1 MNRNIFKLL
10 VAILIVGG
18 TIGNVNAQKRRTLE
32 TPNTVIYALPQT
44 VLKVDVVAEKTIMK
58 KGPFADYAKKYL
70 GISDVVTSD
79 GVEWKLK
86 SIELNGVGEVDPDQ
100 YYKITTSVDY
110 EPSLISLTPE
120 GLIRGFNVKNSSFEN
135 VEKEI
140 ISLTSDEVK
149 VEYGKFSIDPIVKYR
164 EDTTYQVVETDT
176 AFIKV
181 PVLEKQA
188 LTKSLEEKAE
198 EAAHQIF
205 KLRKRRFKILTANF
219 EVLPPDG
226 KAYEVLVKELAKL
239 EEDYISMFVGKKVS
253 IQKAYQFSYAPKQGE
268 NGGVIFRMSPQMG
281 PVGVNDLGGR
291 PVRVD
296 FRNLNVTNQL
306 AILPSAGVN
315 PQTQIAYRIPGMADV
330 SISNGKSVLLKKR
343 MPIAQFGK
351 IAKMPAEVLLNE
363 NFSIEFYPE
372 LGSIKDV
379 TK

>member
-1 MNRNIFKLL
+1 MNRSIFKLF
-10 VAILIVGG
+10 VAIIIVGG
-18 TIGNVNAQKRRTLE
+18 TIGNASAQKRRTLE

-58 KGPFADYAKKYL
+58 KGPFADYSQKYL
-70 GISDVVTSD
+70 GISDVVKSD

-86 SIELNGVGEVDPDQ
+86 SIELHGVGEVDPEQ
-100 YYKITTSVDY
+100 YHKVTASVDY
-110 EPSLISLTPE
+110 EPSLVALTPE
-120 GLIRGFNVKNSSFEN
+120 GLIRGFNLKKSSFMN
-135 VEKEI
+135 VEKEVVD
-140 ISLTSDEVK
+140 LTTDEIK
-149 VEYGKFSIDPIVKYR
+149 MEYGKFSINPIIKYR
-164 EDTTYQVVETDT
+164 EDTTYKVVETDT

-205 KLRKRRFKILTANF
+205 KLRKRRFKILTSNF

-226 KAYEVLVKELAKL
+226 KAYEVLVEELAKL

-253 IQKAYQFSYAPKQGE
+253 VQKSYQFSYAPKKGE

-296 FRNLNVTNQL
+296 FKNLGITNEL
-306 AILPSAGVN
+306 AILPTAGVN
-315 PQTQIAYRIPGMADV
+315 PQTLISYRIPGMADV
-330 SISNGKSVLLKKR
+330 SISNGKSILLKKR

-351 IAKMPAEVLLNE
+351 IATMPAEVLLNE
-363 NFSIEFYPE
+363 NFSVEFYPD
-372 LGSIKDV
+372 LGSIKNV